1 MYCAE
6 EYSNK
11 GNISAQYY
19 FSGEIIC
26 DTVFWNPAPNATDW
40 YTPMIKK
47 DGFVMIRL
55 MQASITGLKMKMI
68 DKTNTLPS
76 TWNKNIVTK

>member
-55 MQASITGLKMKMI
+55 M
-68 DKTNTLPS
+68 
-76 TWNKNIVTK
+76 